1 MKTSV
6 LLGLLIPFSLPAAD
20 LVLAAC
26 MVTSG
31 DWVVGAKLPPS
42 GLMVRVNGRWEGRGY
57 PHPYISAAVA
67 DPGDPRTLWL
77 SAGNGAIRT
86 RNGARDWRI
95 TTGHTV
101 TELRDVA
108 ADPHRAGVIYIGHTD
123 GLAVTRDHGA
133 TWHDT
138 TGNRP
143 RRFTETVRVDRAK
156 PGRLLAAGEDGLWLS
171 EDDARTWRP
180 AGAQGFHIMR
190 LEQSPHDPLDWIA
203 VTMHGGP
210 FRSRDGGRT
219 FEPIHHLRIGRYLG
233 VDRNSYDVAFD
244 PNQKGRIALSI
255 WGTGVALTEDDG
267 ATWSW
272 RNKGLPRLE
281 LWSLAFD
288 PAQPGRL
295 FVSVHEE
302 ALYVSDDLG
311 KTWRADGLPGSAVY
325 RLTWL
330 PKESIQ

>member
-1 MKTSV
+1 M
-6 LLGLLIPFSLPAAD
+6 
-20 LVLAAC
+20 
-26 MVTSG
+26 
-31 DWVVGAKLPPS
+31 
-42 GLMVRVNGRWEGRGY
+42 
-57 PHPYISAAVA
+57 
-67 DPGDPRTLWL
+67 
-77 SAGNGAIRT
+77 
-86 RNGARDWRI
+86 
-95 TTGHTV
+95 
-101 TELRDVA
+101 
-108 ADPHRAGVIYIGHTD
+108 
-123 GLAVTRDHGA
+123 
-133 TWHDT
+133 
-138 TGNRP
+138 
-143 RRFTETVRVDRAK
+143 
-156 PGRLLAAGEDGLWLS
+156 
-171 EDDARTWRP
+171 
-180 AGAQGFHIMR
+180 
-190 LEQSPHDPLDWIA
+190 
-203 VTMHGGP
+203 
-210 FRSRDGGRT
+210 
-219 FEPIHHLRIGRYLG
+219 
-233 VDRNSYDVAFD
+233 DRNSYDVAFD